1 MAKFKKGDHVVK
13 KWHTDK
19 IQKVEKSEYFTHEA
33 FTYRYLKIEGCDKPQ
48 NEDDYILVG
57 SFEESFRYAMKG
69 IFYAILGTVIILA
82 AGLLVYRFCQFINL

>member
-1 MAKFKKGDHVVK
+1 MSKFKKGDHVIK

-19 IQKVEKSEYFTHEA
+19 IQKVEKAEAFSHEA
-33 FTYRYLKIEGCDKPQ
+33 FEYKYLKIEGVEAPQ

-69 IFYAILGTVIILA
+69 IFYAVVGTVLIVFA
-82 AGLLVYRFCQFINL
+82 AVVGYKIYQFFN